1 MLITCVFTSL
11 LSQSKPDPTI
21 MRRLKKSV
29 THNQYRE
36 HFSDFHDA
44 VRSFFDLIPKQQ
56 PDLKKL
62 LSPNFR
68 IIGVS
73 C

>member
-1 MLITCVFTSL
+1 
-11 LSQSKPDPTI
+11 
-21 MRRLKKSV
+21 MRRLKKTV

>member
-1 MLITCVFTSL
+1 M
-11 LSQSKPDPTI
+11 QE
-21 MRRLKKSV
+21 
-29 THNQYRE
+29 Y
-36 HFSDFHDA
+36 FSDFHDA
-44 VRSFFDLIPKQQ
+44 VMSFFDLIPKQQ
-56 PDLKKL
+56 LGLKKL